1 MSIYDIL
8 HVTEETHPHDVEK
21 AGKGALESI
30 TMASV
35 RRWLAEQNKPCSDD
49 VLVSLVNNMRRH
61 VAVSTS
67 VLLDPG
73 LKDCYTAMENCNA
86 TDVHQQTLCK
96 ARLVYINSLDG
107 PIKFGSGCF
116 DKFEHS
122 TSPLCLLHQQ
132 EKTFK
137 KRPNCRWCAKPF
149 DLKNYIIYQCKC
161 SARVGHLD
169 CASKFKEEYGSKCP
183 VCRSQLL
190 ERKEI
195 SKYMFWGI
203 EHKYKI

>member
-122 TSPLCLLHQQ
+122 TSPLCLLHHQ

-149 DLKNYIIYQCKC
+149 HLKNYIIYQCKC